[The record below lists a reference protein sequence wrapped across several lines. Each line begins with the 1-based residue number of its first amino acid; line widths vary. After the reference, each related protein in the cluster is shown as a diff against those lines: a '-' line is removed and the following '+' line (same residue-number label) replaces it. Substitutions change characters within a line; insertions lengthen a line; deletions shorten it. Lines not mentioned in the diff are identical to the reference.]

1 MLAFDTTGAVG
12 SAALLGAA
20 AARRPFRRGDLEDF
34 VEILEPANR
43 HAANLLPAIEH
54 LLAGAGVRKGVSGLS
69 RLAATRGPGSFT
81 GLRVGLSTLHGLAL
95 ASGVPAFGVSA
106 LDAAALTDDLAAPGG
121 GPRSAGPRLIVLDA
135 LRGELFAAVYP
146 GPESPPP
153 GGRGRP
159 PRALSEPFRL
169 VPRDC
174 APWVRR
180 FGVGRVAGPGVRRY
194 RGEIA
199 RALAGGGVEIA
210 AESLPLAPAAA
221 RLAATLGPGEARGA
235 GPLYLRPPDIHG
247 RPGEPPPAAAP
258 GPPERRRGPAAP
270 GAGG

>member
-20 AARRPFRRGDLEDF
+20 AARRPFRGSDLRDF

-54 LLAGAGVRKGVSGLS
+54 LLARAGVRKGVSGLS

-106 LDAAALTDDLAAPGG
+106 LDAAAFTDDLAAPGG
-121 GPRSAGPRLIVLDA
+121 GGPRSIGSRSAGPRLIVLDA

-146 GPESPPP
+146 GPESPP
-153 GGRGRP
+153 GEGGRP

-174 APWVRR
+174 AQWVRR

-194 RGEIA
+194 REEVA
-199 RALAGGGVEIA
+199 RALAGGGIEIA

-221 RLAATLGPGEARGA
+221 RLAASLAPGAAGGA

-258 GPPERRRGPAAP
+258 WPPDAPRG
-270 GAGG
+270 G

>member
-20 AARRPFRRGDLEDF
+20 AARRPFRRSDLEEF

-43 HAANLLPAIEH
+43 HAANLLPALER
-54 LLAGAGVRKGVSGLS
+54 LLARAGVRNGVPGLS

-106 LDAAALTDDLAAPGG
+106 LDAAAFTDDLAAPGAEA
-121 GPRSAGPRLIVLDA
+121 PRPIRSRLIVIDA

-146 GPESPPP
+146 SPESPP
-153 GGRGRP
+153 GEGGRP

-169 VPRDC
+169 VPRDL
-174 APWVRR
+174 AQWVRR

-199 RALAGGGVEIA
+199 GALGGSGVEIA
-210 AESLPLAPAAA
+210 AESVPLAPAAA
-221 RLAATLGPGEARGA
+221 RLAASPGAARGA

-258 GPPERRRGPAAP
+258 GAPDAP